1 MAEAGRYH
9 DRMQD
14 TQSIAVLLPCYNEAA
29 TIGKVVE
36 DFRAQLPE
44 ATIYVFDNCSTDGT
58 ADVAREHGAT
68 VIREPRQG
76 KGFVIDSM
84 LRRIDADVFL
94 MADGDDTYPADH
106 ARRML
111 EPVLNNEAD
120 MVVGARLADYTNTS
134 FRPLHVLGNK
144 LVRGLINRI
153 FGAKLS
159 DILSGYRAFNRNVIE
174 CVPIVSGGFEV
185 ETEMTIH
192 TLYYRLKLVE
202 IQVPYGVRPEGS
214 VSKLNTFR
222 DGFRVMWKLFNLA
235 RAFKPLTFFG
245 LMSILFFVLSLLAGW
260 APIHDYFTNPN
271 HEVTHLPLAVLAAGL
286 MLLAAGS
293 VFLGLILHAM
303 NWRFKELHNVL
314 TRPRRR

>member
-1 MAEAGRYH
+1 
-9 DRMQD
+9 MQD

-29 TIGKVVE
+29 TIGKVVN
-36 DFRAQLPE
+36 DFRHHLPE
-44 ATIYVFDNCSTDGT
+44 ATIYVFDNCSTDDT
-58 ADVAREHGAT
+58 AALAAEHGAI

-111 EPVLNNEAD
+111 QPVLDNDAD
-120 MVVGARLADYTNTS
+120 MVVGARLAEYTDTS

-144 LVRGLINRI
+144 LVRGLINSI
-153 FGAKLS
+153 FGVKLT
-159 DILSGYRAFNRNVIE
+159 DILSGYRAFNRNVID

-192 TLYYRLKLVE
+192 TLYYRLKLIE

-214 VSKLNTFR
+214 DSKLHTFR

-245 LMSILFFVLSLLAGW
+245 LVSVVFFILGLLAGW
-260 APIHDYFTNPN
+260 PSVHDYFTHPD
-271 HEVTHLPLAVLAAGL
+271 HRVDRLPSAVLAAGL

-314 TRPRRR
+314 TRRRR